1 MGDVIE
7 RTETLAAEPAYAL
20 GGLLGV
26 PVPDVAGG
34 AGLPLL
40 WHWCYLL
47 DRPAQTDLGPDGHPV
62 RGVLPAPP
70 APGLRRMWAGGRV
83 RASGVL
89 RCGEPATR
97 LTRVL
102 SMADKVG
109 RTGPMT
115 FVVVGHQIVQRD
127 QVVVDEEQDIVYRA
141 PVTAGRPAGQAAAPA
156 SAPDAADA
164 PVVQAGDGE
173 WEIPVSPTLLFRFSA
188 LTYNAHR
195 IHYDRDFAR
204 DVEGYPGLLT
214 HGPLQALAMA
224 EGARASAS
232 AAAAGAGAGA
242 SGAPGR
248 ERSFEYR
255 LVSPLFDHQGMVV
268 SAVPGEGAIETA
280 VRDLNGRQT
289 ARGTLR
295 LAVLVGPAAHER
307 GPGHQ
312 GHHLAVL
319 VPGHVLEDHDAL
331 ARPTRRQPLLAHGRL
346 PVDRVAVPDRG
357 RETRVAEAQVGH
369 DRALGQMTDREPD
382 QDRHRQQAVDQA
394 LAELGLLAEGGIEMQ
409 RLRVHGHRAEQRV
422 VRLAQR
428 PPGRVLVEDAGLE
441 LLEPQPALAHHW
453 HGR

>member
-7 RTETLAAEPAYAL
+7 RTETLAVEPAYAL

-47 DRPAQTDLGPDGHPV
+47 DRPAQADLGPDGHPV

-70 APGLRRMWAGGRV
+70 APGRRRMWAGGRV

-102 SMADKVG
+102 SMTDKVG

-141 PVTAGRPAGQAAAPA
+141 PAAAAAGGSAAGHGGGGAEGPA
-156 SAPDAADA
+156 ARFAEAADA
-164 PVVQAGDGE
+164 AEAAVVPAGDGE
-173 WEIPVSPTLLFRFSA
+173 REIPVSPTLLFRFSA

-224 EGARASAS
+224 EAARASESVGAAAS
-232 AAAAGAGAGA
+232 AAPA
-242 SGAPGR
+242 R
-248 ERSFEYR
+248 ERYFEYR
-255 LVSPLFDHQGMVV
+255 LVSPLFDHQGMIV
-268 SAVPGEGAIETA
+268 SATAGEAATSTA
-280 VRDLNGRQT
+280 VRDRYGRRT
-289 ARGTLR
+289 AQGTLR
-295 LAVLVGPAAHER
+295 
-307 GPGHQ
+307 
-312 GHHLAVL
+312 
-319 VPGHVLEDHDAL
+319 
-331 ARPTRRQPLLAHGRL
+331 
-346 PVDRVAVPDRG
+346 
-357 RETRVAEAQVGH
+357 
-369 DRALGQMTDREPD
+369 
-382 QDRHRQQAVDQA
+382 
-394 LAELGLLAEGGIEMQ
+394 
-409 RLRVHGHRAEQRV
+409 
-422 VRLAQR
+422 
-428 PPGRVLVEDAGLE
+428 
-441 LLEPQPALAHHW
+441 
-453 HGR
+453 